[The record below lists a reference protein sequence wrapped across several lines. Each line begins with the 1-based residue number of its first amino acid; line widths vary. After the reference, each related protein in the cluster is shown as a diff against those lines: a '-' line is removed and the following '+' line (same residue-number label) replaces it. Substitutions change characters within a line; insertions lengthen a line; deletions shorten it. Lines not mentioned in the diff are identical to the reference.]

1 MKVQP
6 AVKKET
12 GRIAAGTAAAT
23 LVMFLVFFALH
34 QVWPAVAPFDYRVI
48 VSGVIGAAVAVG
60 NFFLMGLTVQR
71 VTAMTDQELAT
82 KTMRA
87 SYSKRNTAQ
96 GVWIILALVLPV
108 FNGAAGVI
116 PLFFPGL
123 CIKLRALTGRTD

>member
-12 GRIAAGTAAAT
+12 CRIAAGTAVAT
-23 LVMFLVFFALH
+23 LIMLAVFLALH
-34 QVWPAVAPFDYRVI
+34 QIRPDFVPFDFRVI

-60 NFFLMGLTVQR
+60 NFFLMGLTVQK
-71 VTAMTDQELAT
+71 VTAITDQEQAT
-82 KTMRA
+82 KVMRA
-87 SYSKRNTAQ
+87 SYSRRNTAQ

-116 PLFFPGL
+116 PLFFPGF
-123 CIKLRALTGRTD
+123 CIKLRGLAGLKT